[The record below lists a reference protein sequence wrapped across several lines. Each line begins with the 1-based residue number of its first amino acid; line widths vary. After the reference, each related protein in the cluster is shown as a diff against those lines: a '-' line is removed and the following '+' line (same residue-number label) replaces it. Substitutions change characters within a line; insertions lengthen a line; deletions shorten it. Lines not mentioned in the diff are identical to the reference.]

1 MSFALLLVAHAGLW
15 ILAIAL
21 QRRVPAESRAA
32 SVALAGVMYAAV
44 ASVLALGLGACGWL
58 TAVPM
63 TVAGAAAGAAGF
75 ALGGAKAL
83 REAWEGAV
91 SAWRGLAGESKGVAA
106 LLGVF
111 AAFLVLRQA
120 ANAWLFVPYTFDEH
134 AYHLPHLVTWVQAGS
149 IARPE
154 MADTRAYFPAGM
166 QLLQAWWVAIP
177 RHDVLVEAASL
188 QMAAVGAAAVA
199 AMARSLGAAR
209 AGALLAGLLWA
220 CAPLALAQGSSAMN
234 DLAAGTTILAAAAFL
249 VRPVSLRRAL
259 LLAGLAVAVG
269 AGIKPTVL
277 FAVPGL
283 ALLAV
288 AAKRRAA
295 EVASAGAAP
304 WCRPTAA
311 ALGAVAVLCGAWWY
325 AANAIEFGNPFFPV
339 LAGSGA
345 SQEIGP
351 LPVKM
356 SGGPS
361 FRNLGASRRDVFG
374 PRYVRFDPLVTPLAD
389 RTGWG
394 MAISILGPPALV
406 WLLVKDRRW
415 RAPAAAFAVAVF
427 AVFLLVAHD
436 PWNARFVL
444 WAAAL
449 PAAALGTVAPR
460 IPRGWIAVTIVVY
473 AAGADLVRMAVPA
486 AFWQAGPAGKAV
498 VDEPYL
504 RGFLKIPWERRDARQ
519 LTLVR
524 YVGVPGGPD
533 EALRWQDRY
542 DENMPLL
549 CVAAGWPTAT
559 LARGDYRRR
568 IEYAVPESA
577 EELLETMK
585 ARGCRRLFVWSPP
598 AGAKKAVEDAVAS
611 GALRQIHTAWYER
624 TGP

>member
-32 SVALAGVMYAAV
+32 SVALAGVIHAAV
-44 ASVLALGLGACGWL
+44 AGVLALGLGACGWL
-58 TAVPM
+58 SALPM
-63 TVAGAAAGAAGF
+63 SVAGAAAGAAGMG
-75 ALGGAKAL
+75 LGGAKAL
-83 REAWEGAV
+83 REAWEGAG

-106 LLGVF
+106 LLAVF
-111 AAFLVLRQA
+111 AGFLVLRQA

-154 MADTRAYFPAGM
+154 MVDTRAYFPAGM
-166 QLLQAWWVAIP
+166 QLLQAWWVVIP

-188 QMAAVGAAAVA
+188 EMAAVGAAAVA
-199 AMARSLGAAR
+199 AMARSLGATR

-220 CAPLALAQGSSAMN
+220 CAPIVLAQGASAMN
-234 DLAAGTTILAAAAFL
+234 DLAAGSMILAAAAFL
-249 VRPVSLRRAL
+249 VRPARLPRAL
-259 LLAGLAVAVG
+259 FLAGLAVAAG

-277 FAVPGL
+277 FAVAGL
-283 ALLAV
+283 ALLAL
-288 AAKRRAA
+288 AARRRAP
-295 EVASAGAAP
+295 EGVPDAP
-304 WCRPTAA
+304 PAWCRPTAGALA
-311 ALGAVAVLCGAWWY
+311 AAAVLCGAWWY
-325 AANAIEFGNPFFPV
+325 AANAVEFGNPFFPV
-339 LAGSGA
+339 LAGAGT

-361 FRNLGASRRDVFG
+361 FRNLAASLRDVFG
-374 PRYVRFDPLVTPLAD
+374 PRYVRFDPLVTPLTD

-394 MAISILGPPALV
+394 LAISILGPLALV
-406 WLLVKDRRW
+406 WMLVKDRRW
-415 RAPAAAFAVAVF
+415 RAPAAAFLVAVL

-460 IPRGWIAVTIVVY
+460 IPRAWIAVTIVVY

-486 AFWQAGPAGKAV
+486 AFWQAGPGGKAV

-504 RGFLKIPWERRDARQ
+504 RGFLRIPWERRDARQ

-549 CVAAGWPTAT
+549 CLAAGWPTAA

-568 IEYAVPESA
+568 IEYAAPKSA

-598 AGAKKAVEDAVAS
+598 AGTKKAVEDAVAS
-611 GALRQIHTAWYER
+611 GALRQLHTAWYER